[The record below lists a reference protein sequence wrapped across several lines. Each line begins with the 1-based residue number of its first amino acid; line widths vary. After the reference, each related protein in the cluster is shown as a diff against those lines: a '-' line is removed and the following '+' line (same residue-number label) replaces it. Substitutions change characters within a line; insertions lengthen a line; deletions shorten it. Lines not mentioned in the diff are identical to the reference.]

1 MLWVWCQ
8 DYGLC
13 VRKPEWVS
21 DVAQLGSA
29 CLAFPKPWVPSP
41 ALQQLGLV
49 LLIHN
54 HLGGRGKRMG
64 NSRSSSAVLL
74 INKEQLGICESLS

>member
-1 MLWVWCQ
+1 MDL
-8 DYGLC
+8 G

-21 DVAQLGSA
+21 AAAQLGSA
-29 CLAFPKPWVPSP
+29 CLAFLKPWVPSP

-49 LLIHN
+49 AHIYN

-64 NSRSSSAVLL
+64 NSRSSSAVELL
-74 INKEQLGICESLS
+74 KDSLGFVRACPKKEKEWSP